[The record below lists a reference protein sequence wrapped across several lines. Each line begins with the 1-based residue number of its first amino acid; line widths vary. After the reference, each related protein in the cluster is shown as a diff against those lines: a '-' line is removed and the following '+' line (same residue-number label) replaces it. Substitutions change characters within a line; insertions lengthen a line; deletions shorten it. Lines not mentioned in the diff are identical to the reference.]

1 MQPGSSTCLAVC
13 FFTKG
18 LPAFPV
24 LSFCVIIAWTFF
36 ITQRDT
42 DMAGYNQNS
51 SIKELIIAI
60 PGAIVG
66 FTLLVSLLAYLF
78 GVVGGEKAE
87 PSKEATEA
95 ADQKVVELIK
105 PVATVEVA
113 EAAGAHVE
121 KSGEEIVKGVCIAC
135 HGVGA
140 LGAPKI
146 GNAGD
151 WGPRIAQGYE
161 TLVKHAI
168 EGIRSMPARGGN
180 AELSDHE
187 VADAVAYM
195 ANQAGAKFDAA
206 SLKK

>member
-1 MQPGSSTCLAVC
+1 MSGN
-13 FFTKG
+13 
-18 LPAFPV
+18 
-24 LSFCVIIAWTFF
+24 
-36 ITQRDT
+36 
-42 DMAGYNQNS
+42 NQGS

-60 PGAIVG
+60 PGAIIG

-95 ADQKVVELIK
+95 AEQKVVANIQ

-140 LGAPKI
+140 LGAPKV
-146 GNAGD
+146 GDAGD

-180 AELSDHE
+180 AELTDHE

>member
-1 MQPGSSTCLAVC
+1 MPGCLFFYSGTKAVR
-13 FFTKG
+13 
-18 LPAFPV
+18 AFPV
-24 LSFCVIIAWTFF
+24 LTFCVIIAWIFF
-36 ITQRDT
+36 LTQRDT
-42 DMAGYNQNS
+42 DMSGNNQGS

-60 PGAIVG
+60 PGAIIG

-95 ADQKVVELIK
+95 AEQKVVANIQ

-113 EAAGAHVE
+113 EAAGEHVE

-140 LGAPKI
+140 LGAPKV
-146 GNAGD
+146 GDAGD

-180 AELSDHE
+180 AELTDHE

>member
-1 MQPGSSTCLAVC
+1 MS
-13 FFTKG
+13 
-18 LPAFPV
+18 
-24 LSFCVIIAWTFF
+24 
-36 ITQRDT
+36 
-42 DMAGYNQNS
+42 GYNQSS

-60 PGAIVG
+60 PGAIIA

-78 GVVGGEKAE
+78 GVFGAEKAA
-87 PSKEATEA
+87 PSKEAADA
-95 ADQKVVELIK
+95 AEQKVLANIA
-105 PVATVEVA
+105 PVATVAVA
-113 EAAGAHVE
+113 EAGGAHVE

-161 TLVKHAI
+161 TLVKHAT

-180 AELSDHE
+180 AELTDHE

-195 ANQAGAKFDAA
+195 ANQAGAKFDPA

>member
-1 MQPGSSTCLAVC
+1 MSGN
-13 FFTKG
+13 
-18 LPAFPV
+18 
-24 LSFCVIIAWTFF
+24 
-36 ITQRDT
+36 
-42 DMAGYNQNS
+42 NQSS

-60 PGAIVG
+60 PGAIIG
-66 FTLLVSLLAYLF
+66 FTLLVSILAYLF

-87 PSKEATEA
+87 PSKEATDA
-95 ADQKVVELIK
+95 AEQKVVAMIK

>member
-1 MQPGSSTCLAVC
+1 MADQGYSSS
-13 FFTKG
+13 
-18 LPAFPV
+18 
-24 LSFCVIIAWTFF
+24 SF
-36 ITQRDT
+36 
-42 DMAGYNQNS
+42 
-51 SIKELIIAI
+51 KELMIVI

-66 FTLLVSLLAYLF
+66 FTLLVSVLAYFF
-78 GVVGGEKAE
+78 GVIGGEKQE
-87 PSKEATEA
+87 PAKEEVA
-95 ADQKVVELIK
+95 AVEQKIQANIQ
-105 PVATVEVA
+105 PVASVEVA
-113 EAAGAHVE
+113 EASGAHVE

-140 LGAPKI
+140 LGAPKL

-151 WGPRIAQGYE
+151 WGPRISQGYE

>member
-1 MQPGSSTCLAVC
+1 MS
-13 FFTKG
+13 
-18 LPAFPV
+18 
-24 LSFCVIIAWTFF
+24 
-36 ITQRDT
+36 DN
-42 DMAGYNQNS
+42 NQGS

-60 PGAIVG
+60 PGAIIG
-66 FTLLVSLLAYLF
+66 FTLLVSILAYLF
-78 GVVGGEKAE
+78 GVVGGEKAA
-87 PSKEATEA
+87 PSKEAVEA
-95 ADQKVVELIK
+95 AEQKIAANIQ

-121 KSGEEIVKGVCIAC
+121 KSGEDIVKGTCIAC
-135 HGVGA
+135 HGAGA
-140 LGAPKI
+140 LGAPKL

-168 EGIRSMPARGGN
+168 EGIRSMPPRGGS
-180 AELSDHE
+180 ADLTDHE

-206 SLKK
+206 SLKN

>member
-1 MQPGSSTCLAVC
+1 MGHNNMSGNNQSS
-13 FFTKG
+13 
-18 LPAFPV
+18 
-24 LSFCVIIAWTFF
+24 S
-36 ITQRDT
+36 
-42 DMAGYNQNS
+42 M
-51 SIKELIIAI
+51 KELIIAI

-66 FTLLVSLLAYLF
+66 FTILVSLLAYLF
-78 GVVGGEKAE
+78 GMFGSEKPE
-87 PSKEATEA
+87 PSAEATEA
-95 ADQKVVELIK
+95 SEQKVVANIQ

-113 EAAGAHVE
+113 EAEGAHVE
-121 KSGEEIVKGVCIAC
+121 KSGEEIVKGVCVAC
-135 HGVGA
+135 HGAGA

-151 WGPRIAQGYE
+151 WGPRISQGYE

-168 EGIRSMPARGGN
+168 EGIRSMPARGG
-180 AELSDHE
+180 AADLTDHE

>member
-1 MQPGSSTCLAVC
+1 MPGCLFFYQGTKAVV
-13 FFTKG
+13 
-18 LPAFPV
+18 AFPV
-24 LSFCVIIAWTFF
+24 QTFCVIIAWIFF
-36 ITQRDT
+36 LTLRDT
-42 DMAGYNQNS
+42 DMSGNNQSS

-60 PGAIVG
+60 PGAIIG
-66 FTLLVSLLAYLF
+66 FTLLVSILAYLF

-87 PSKEATEA
+87 PSKEATDA
-95 ADQKVVELIK
+95 AEQKVVEMIK

>member
-1 MQPGSSTCLAVC
+1 MPGC
-13 FFTKG
+13 FFYSGTKAVR
-18 LPAFPV
+18 AFPV
-24 LSFCVIIAWTFF
+24 LTFCVIIAWIFF
-36 ITQRDT
+36 LTQRDT
-42 DMAGYNQNS
+42 DMSGNNQGS

-60 PGAIVG
+60 PGAIIG

-95 ADQKVVELIK
+95 AEQKVVANIQ

-140 LGAPKI
+140 LGAPKL
-146 GNAGD
+146 GDAGD

-180 AELSDHE
+180 AELTDHE

>member
-1 MQPGSSTCLAVC
+1 MSENSQSS
-13 FFTKG
+13 
-18 LPAFPV
+18 
-24 LSFCVIIAWTFF
+24 S
-36 ITQRDT
+36 
-42 DMAGYNQNS
+42 M
-51 SIKELIIAI
+51 KELIIAI

-66 FTLLVSLLAYLF
+66 FTLLVSILAYLF
-78 GVVGGEKAE
+78 GVVGSEK
-87 PSKEATEA
+87 PATEKDA
-95 ADQKVVELIK
+95 AAAAEQKVVANIQ
-105 PVATVEVA
+105 PVASVEVA

-121 KSGEEIVKGVCIAC
+121 KGGEEIVKGVCIAC

-140 LGAPKI
+140 LGSPKL
-146 GNAGD
+146 GD
-151 WGPRIAQGYE
+151 AAAWAPRIAQGYE

-180 AELSDHE
+180 AELTDHE

>member
-1 MQPGSSTCLAVC
+1 MQKPAR
-13 FFTKG
+13 
-18 LPAFPV
+18 AFPV
-24 LSFCVIIAWTFF
+24 VSFCVIIAWIFF
-36 ITQRDT
+36 LTQRDT
-42 DMAGYNQNS
+42 DMSDYKQGS

-60 PGAIVG
+60 PGAIIG

-78 GVVGGEKAE
+78 GVFGSEKAA
-87 PSKEATEA
+87 PSKEETDAVE
-95 ADQKVVELIK
+95 QKVVANIK
-105 PVATVEVA
+105 PVATIEVA
-113 EAAGAHVE
+113 EASGAHVE

-151 WGPRIAQGYE
+151 WGPRLAQGYE

>member
-1 MQPGSSTCLAVC
+1 MSGNNQGSS
-13 FFTKG
+13 F
-18 LPAFPV
+18 
-24 LSFCVIIAWTFF
+24 
-36 ITQRDT
+36 
-42 DMAGYNQNS
+42 
-51 SIKELIIAI
+51 KELIIAI
-60 PGAIVG
+60 PGAIIG
-66 FTLLVSLLAYLF
+66 FTLLVSILAYLF
-78 GVVGGEKAE
+78 GVMGTEKAA
-87 PSKEATEA
+87 PAKEVTDA
-95 ADQKVVELIK
+95 AEQKVVENIK
-105 PVATVEVA
+105 PVATIEVA

-121 KSGEEIVKGVCIAC
+121 KGGEEIVKGVCIAC

-161 TLVKHAI
+161 TLVKHAV

-180 AELSDHE
+180 AELTDHE

-195 ANQAGAKFDAA
+195 ANQAGAKFDPA

>member
-1 MQPGSSTCLAVC
+1 MSGN
-13 FFTKG
+13 
-18 LPAFPV
+18 
-24 LSFCVIIAWTFF
+24 
-36 ITQRDT
+36 
-42 DMAGYNQNS
+42 NQGS

-60 PGAIVG
+60 PGAIIA

-78 GVVGGEKAE
+78 GVFGAEKAT
-87 PSKEATEA
+87 PSKEAADA
-95 ADQKVVELIK
+95 AEQKVVANIA

-161 TLVKHAI
+161 TLVKHAT

-180 AELSDHE
+180 AELTDHE

-195 ANQAGAKFDAA
+195 ANQAGAKFDLA

>member
-1 MQPGSSTCLAVC
+1 MSNAWLFVFYQGTKAVV
-13 FFTKG
+13 
-18 LPAFPV
+18 AFPV
-24 LSFCVIIAWTFF
+24 LTFCVIIAWIFF
-36 ITQRDT
+36 LTQRDT
-42 DMAGYNQNS
+42 DMSGNNQSS

-60 PGAIVG
+60 PGAIIG
-66 FTLLVSLLAYLF
+66 FTLLVSILAYLF
-78 GVVGGEKAE
+78 GVVGGEKVE
-87 PSKEATEA
+87 PSKEATDA
-95 ADQKVVELIK
+95 AEQKVVELIK

-168 EGIRSMPARGGN
+168 EGVRSMPARGGN

>member
-1 MQPGSSTCLAVC
+1 MSENKSGSS
-13 FFTKG
+13 F
-18 LPAFPV
+18 
-24 LSFCVIIAWTFF
+24 
-36 ITQRDT
+36 
-42 DMAGYNQNS
+42 
-51 SIKELIIAI
+51 KELMIAI
-60 PGAIVG
+60 PGAIVA
-66 FTLLVSLLAYLF
+66 FTLLVAVLAYLF
-78 GVVGGEKAE
+78 GVFG
-87 PSKEATEA
+87 KEAPPADKEA
-95 ADQKVVELIK
+95 VAAVEQKVEANIK

-121 KSGEEIVKGVCIAC
+121 KSGEEIVKGVCVAC

-151 WGPRIAQGYE
+151 WGPRISQGYA

-168 EGIRSMPARGGN
+168 EGIRSMPPRGGN

-195 ANQAGAKFDAA
+195 ANQAGAKFDPA
-206 SLKK
+206 SLK

>member
-1 MQPGSSTCLAVC
+1 MSENSQG
-13 FFTKG
+13 
-18 LPAFPV
+18 
-24 LSFCVIIAWTFF
+24 
-36 ITQRDT
+36 
-42 DMAGYNQNS
+42 S

-60 PGAIVG
+60 PGAIIG
-66 FTLLVSLLAYLF
+66 FTLLVSVLAYLF
-78 GVVGGEKAE
+78 GVVGSEQSASEKDAAAAAE
-87 PSKEATEA
+87 
-95 ADQKVVELIK
+95 QKVVANIQ
-105 PVATVEVA
+105 PVASVEVA

-146 GNAGD
+146 GDAGA
-151 WGPRIAQGYE
+151 WSPRLAQGYE

-180 AELSDHE
+180 AELTDHE

>member
-1 MQPGSSTCLAVC
+1 
-13 FFTKG
+13 
-18 LPAFPV
+18 
-24 LSFCVIIAWTFF
+24 
-36 ITQRDT
+36 
-42 DMAGYNQNS
+42 MAEHGNS
-51 SIKELIIAI
+51 SSSFKELMIAI

-66 FTLLVSLLAYLF
+66 LTLVVSVLAYFF
-78 GVVGGEKAE
+78 GVLGKA
-87 PSKEATEA
+87 PEA
-95 ADQKVVELIK
+95 AKASEPTAAEKLVEESIK

-151 WGPRIAQGYE
+151 WGPRIAQGYP

-180 AELSDHE
+180 AELTDHE

-195 ANQAGAKFDAA
+195 ANQAGAKFDPA
-206 SLKK
+206 SLK

>member
-1 MQPGSSTCLAVC
+1 MSDYKQG
-13 FFTKG
+13 
-18 LPAFPV
+18 
-24 LSFCVIIAWTFF
+24 
-36 ITQRDT
+36 
-42 DMAGYNQNS
+42 S

-60 PGAIVG
+60 PGAIIG

-78 GVVGGEKAE
+78 GVFGSEKAA
-87 PSKEATEA
+87 PSKEETDAVE
-95 ADQKVVELIK
+95 QKVVANIK
-105 PVATVEVA
+105 PVATIEVA

-121 KSGEEIVKGVCIAC
+121 KSGEEIVKGTCVAC

-146 GNAGD
+146 GNASD

-161 TLVKHAI
+161 TLVKHAT
-168 EGIRSMPARGGN
+168 EGLRSMPPRGGS
-180 AELSDHE
+180 ADLSDHE

>member
-1 MQPGSSTCLAVC
+1 MPGCLFFYQGTKAVV
-13 FFTKG
+13 
-18 LPAFPV
+18 AFPV
-24 LSFCVIIAWTFF
+24 LTFCVIIAWIFF
-36 ITQRDT
+36 LTLRDT
-42 DMAGYNQNS
+42 DMSGNNQSS

-60 PGAIVG
+60 PGAIIG
-66 FTLLVSLLAYLF
+66 FTLLVSILAYLF

-87 PSKEATEA
+87 PSKEATDA
-95 ADQKVVELIK
+95 AEQKVVEMIK